1 VPSWQLV
8 ANLVKSFMK
17 PCVVNLLF
25 CLRRGFNEGANFHLS
40 ALICTVYQF
49 HIQGN
54 LYCMD
59 VYVEVGAKR
68 LLERLMA
75 RREEYDTTSK
85 VSSIFPDHKNGYLY

>member
-1 VPSWQLV
+1 
-8 ANLVKSFMK
+8 
-17 PCVVNLLF
+17 
-25 CLRRGFNEGANFHLS
+25 
-40 ALICTVYQF
+40 
-49 HIQGN
+49 
-54 LYCMD
+54 MD